1 VHASA
6 ERPNLPVGA
15 HAEPSDVSAYANAE
29 AYRAE
34 AGVPGFN
41 LGVGLTA
48 KTGASVDPAGLN
60 ADLLGFEFTI
70 GPKMR
75 IATPSFDIALG

>member
-1 VHASA
+1 V
-6 ERPNLPVGA
+6 
-15 HAEPSDVSAYANAE
+15 PS
-29 AYRAE
+29 
-34 AGVPGFN
+34 FN